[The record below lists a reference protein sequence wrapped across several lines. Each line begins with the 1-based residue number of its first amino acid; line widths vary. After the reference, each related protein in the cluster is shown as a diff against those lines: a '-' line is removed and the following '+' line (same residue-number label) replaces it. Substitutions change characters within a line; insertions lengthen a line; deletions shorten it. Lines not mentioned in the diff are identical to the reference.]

1 MSKLFIFGI
10 GGTGSRVIK
19 AMTMLFTSGIKL
31 PNGFDQV
38 VPIIIDPDS
47 SNGDMVATK
56 NLLKRYCELRK
67 AIGTPKHFFQQ
78 EIISVS
84 ELNGVP
90 NGGSNPFELGISETS
105 QNTFG
110 QYISVNTMSHNPN
123 QGADDQSFVKALYS
137 QANLNANLSVGF
149 KGNPNMGAVVMSQI
163 VRSQD
168 FLDFCQTFKQ
178 GDAMFTINSIFGGTG
193 AAGFPLLL
201 KNLRTNANIPNNQP
215 INNAIIGDITFLP
228 YYTLTQPN
236 GGYQTVNPN
245 TFDEKAKV
253 ALEYYNTT
261 IITTNQIERIYFVG
275 NQNNQNPQKYSE
287 GGSLQRNNAHFL
299 EMAGALAVY
308 NFCKSLPSP
317 KQNTQVMEFGIKSD
331 NDLSGLDFSDLDVND
346 EALIAPCLTRYKLF
360 TDYLKFGLERA
371 IKTCRWTQSKLKLVG
386 KGKKSVLDKDFFSSS
401 EYASLKQLNNDF
413 DSWLDEMANNKPSFA
428 PFHTVSSNDLMKL
441 RKDKSPKSPISC
453 KDIDCKNAE
462 LILSKDYGKSSL
474 GRLIN
479 MFADSTGFVCEKQK
493 II

>member
-90 NGGSNPFELGISETS
+90 NGGSNPFELGISGTS

-178 GDAMFTINSIFGGTG
+178 GDAIFIINSIFGGTG

-201 KNLRTNANIPNNQP
+201 KNLRTNANISNNQP

-261 IITTNQIERIYFVG
+261 IITTNQIERIYFV
-275 NQNNQNPQKYSE
+275 Y
-287 GGSLQRNNAHFL
+287 RFI
-299 EMAGALAVY
+299 Y
-308 NFCKSLPSP
+308 
-317 KQNTQVMEFGIKSD
+317 
-331 NDLSGLDFSDLDVND
+331 
-346 EALIAPCLTRYKLF
+346 
-360 TDYLKFGLERA
+360 
-371 IKTCRWTQSKLKLVG
+371 
-386 KGKKSVLDKDFFSSS
+386 
-401 EYASLKQLNNDF
+401 
-413 DSWLDEMANNKPSFA
+413 
-428 PFHTVSSNDLMKL
+428 
-441 RKDKSPKSPISC
+441 
-453 KDIDCKNAE
+453 
-462 LILSKDYGKSSL
+462 
-474 GRLIN
+474 
-479 MFADSTGFVCEKQK
+479 
-493 II
+493 

>member
-1 MSKLFIFGI
+1 
-10 GGTGSRVIK
+10 
-19 AMTMLFTSGIKL
+19 MLFTSGIKL

-56 NLLKRYCELRK
+56 NMLKRYCELRR

-90 NGGSNPFELGISETS
+90 NGGSNPFELGISGTS

-123 QGADDQSFVKALYS
+123 QGADDQSFVKTLYS
-137 QANLNANLSVGF
+137 LENLNANLSVGF
-149 KGNPNMGAVVMSQI
+149 KGNPNMGAVVLSQI

-178 GDAMFTINSIFGGTG
+178 GDAIFIINSIFGGTG

-201 KNLRTNANIPNNQP
+201 KNLRANANIPNNQA
-215 INNAIIGDITFLP
+215 INDAIIGDITFLP

-275 NQNNQNPQKYSE
+275 NQNNQNPQDYSE
-287 GGSLQRNNAHFL
+287 GGSSQRNKAHFL

-308 NFCKSLPSP
+308 NFCKGLPSP

-331 NDLSGLDFSDLDVND
+331 NDLSGLNFSDLDVND

-360 TDYLKFGLERA
+360 SDYLKLGLERA
-371 IKTCRWTQSKLKLVG
+371 IKTCRWTQSNLKLVG
-386 KGKKSVLDKDFFSSS
+386 KGKKSVLDEDFFKSS
-401 EYASLKQLNNDF
+401 EYLSLNQLNNDF
-413 DSWLDEMANNKPSFA
+413 DRWLEEMANNKPSFE
-428 PFHTVSSNDLMKL
+428 PFHTVTIDDIMKL
-441 RKDKSPKSPISC
+441 RKDKSPQSPTSC

-462 LILSKDYGKSSL
+462 LILSKEYGDSNI
-474 GRLIN
+474 GRLVN
-479 MFADSTGFVCEKQK
+479 MFADSTEYVSKK
-493 II
+493 HNII